1 MSLGT
6 NDIKKRNTKEFFLR
20 NDEKLVDGKQHSGL
34 VRTNRRADDGA
45 TLTHGPQFSTEI
57 SEL

>member
-20 NDEKLVDGKQHSGL
+20 NDEKLVDGKQHSVWFVPTAGL
-34 VRTNRRADDGA
+34 M
-45 TLTHGPQFSTEI
+45 TE
-57 SEL
+57 LP

>member
-20 NDEKLVDGKQHSGL
+20 NDEKLVRL
-34 VRTNRRADDGA
+34 VCTNRRADDGA

-57 SEL
+57 SEI